1 MSDAAGRQTTGMSH
15 VGTSLME
22 VRMFE
27 RHRFVTGTG
36 PSTTVVVETKATF
49 VAIVPCGYAV
59 APDHS
64 CTHLNKLYVR
74 TFGPEVVGE
83 LPALRERFDK
93 LLSKVLTPVG

>member
-1 MSDAAGRQTTGMSH
+1 MGK
-15 VGTSLME
+15 SLME

-36 PSTTVVVETKATF
+36 PSSTLVIATRVTF

-64 CTHLNKLYVR
+64 CTHLNTLYVR
-74 TFGPEVVGE
+74 TFGPGVVGE
-83 LPALRERFDK
+83 LPALRERFDT
-93 LLSKVLTPVG
+93 LVDKVFGTSD

>member
-1 MSDAAGRQTTGMSH
+1 M
-15 VGTSLME
+15 GTSLME